1 MNLSG
6 IIAISGKPGLFKV
19 VAQAKNS
26 IIVESLVDG
35 KRGPAYAT
43 DRISALE
50 DISIYTY
57 SEDKPLKEIYR
68 AIYDKEGG
76 KECPSHKDSLDKLT
90 KYLLTI
96 LPDYDAERVYSSDI
110 KKLFQWY
117 NLLHK
122 SGNLILEE
130 VEEEVPKKKAA
141 SKEKEADEVEAT
153 PKASKASA
161 DGKKTPAAKKP
172 VAAKPAPKGPVKA
185 AGKTSGAAKAK
196 STVQRKSGSN

>member
-26 IIVESLVDG
+26 IIVESLIDG
-35 KRGPAYAT
+35 KRTPAYST

-76 KECPSHKDSLDKLT
+76 KECLSHKDSLDKLT
-90 KYLLTI
+90 NYLLEI
-96 LPDYDAERVYSSDI
+96 LPDYDAERVYASDI

-122 SGNLILEE
+122 SNNLILD
-130 VEEEVPKKKAA
+130 EEEAEEAPKKKATKKDA
-141 SKEKEADEVEAT
+141 EAATESEEKPKAKKKPAT
-153 PKASKASA
+153 TAAKKSPAAASKA
-161 DGKKTPAAKKP
+161 
-172 VAAKPAPKGPVKA
+172 KGPVKA
-185 AGKTSGAAKAK
+185 GGKTSGAAKAK
-196 STVQRKSGSN
+196 TTVQRKSGSN

>member
-26 IIVESLVDG
+26 IIVESLLDG
-35 KRGPAYAT
+35 KRCPAYAA

-57 SEDKPLKEIYR
+57 SKDKPLKEIYR
-68 AIYDKEGG
+68 AIFEKEGG
-76 KECPSHKDSLDKLT
+76 KECPSHKDKLDVLT
-90 KYLLTI
+90 NYLLSI

-130 VEEEVPKKKAA
+130 EQESVPKKKAGAKAKEEEDSEEKPNTTKA
-141 SKEKEADEVEAT
+141 SAEGKKSSETTAKKPAKKEKETNSWFMRQFNNFFEENDSDTE
-153 PKASKASA
+153 
-161 DGKKTPAAKKP
+161 
-172 VAAKPAPKGPVKA
+172 
-185 AGKTSGAAKAK
+185 
-196 STVQRKSGSN
+196 

>member
-26 IIVESLVDG
+26 IIVESLLDG
-35 KRGPAYAT
+35 KRAPAYAT

-57 SEDKPLKEIYR
+57 SEDKALKDIFR
-68 AIYDKEGG
+68 TIYDREKGG
-76 KECPSHKDSLDKLT
+76 ECLSHKDSLDKLT
-90 KYLLTI
+90 KYLLEV

-122 SGNLILEE
+122 SNNLILAE
-130 VEEEVPKKKAA
+130 VEEEAPKKKAT
-141 SKEKEADEVEAT
+141 KKEADDSKEEK
-153 PKASKASA
+153 PK
-161 DGKKTPAAKKP
+161 AAKKP
-172 VAAKPAPKGPVKA
+172 AATAAKKTPVAAAKAKGPVKA
-185 AGKTSGAAKAK
+185 GGKTAGAAKAK
-196 STVQRKSGSN
+196 TTVQRKSGSN